1 MNRQAE
7 KIIVLGAGLSGLY
20 TAHRLEELGY
30 DVLVIE
36 ARERSGGRTFTVD
49 GVDLGGSWISTKQPR
64 IMKLCEHMGLKIYR
78 QFDEGISI
86 SYFNKNKIEA
96 LPADE
101 SMEVIDDS
109 KHYDKC
115 LDLFDEI
122 TQQNN
127 FMLDR
132 QGLDQINLREWNEK
146 NISDEIPSL

>member
-64 IMKLCEHMGLKIYR
+64 IMKLCEHMGLKIYI
-78 QFDEGISI
+78 QSLLCPCWLKHPPVFLFQS
-86 SYFNKNKIEA
+86 
-96 LPADE
+96 
-101 SMEVIDDS
+101 S
-109 KHYDKC
+109 K
-115 LDLFDEI
+115 
-122 TQQNN
+122 
-127 FMLDR
+127 
-132 QGLDQINLREWNEK
+132 
-146 NISDEIPSL
+146 